1 MAEVDTSGVVLG
13 QIPLD
18 EDRRY
23 DLREVFGNDRP
34 IVLELGIGK
43 GRFLIQS
50 AVENPSLNFLGVEWA
65 NRYHRLV
72 AERAARRS
80 LANFRVLRD
89 DAARVVRDTLEDASI
104 HALHIYFPDPWP
116 KARHNK
122 RRLIQP
128 PFVREVARVLK
139 DNAMVYL
146 ATDHA
151 DYAEQMEAV
160 FLADRD
166 FEQTF
171 RAIGDEAPEGVTNW
185 EVKFRR
191 EGRIIHKFEFRRT
204 SHTFEGQR
212 SAAFS

>member
-1 MAEVDTSGVVLG
+1 MGEVDTSGVILE
-13 QIPLD
+13 QIPRTQ
-18 EDRRY
+18 DRRY
-23 DLREVFGNDRP
+23 HLREVFGNDRP
-34 IVLELGIGK
+34 VVLELGIGK

-50 AVENPSLNFLGVEWA
+50 AVEHPGLNWLGVEWA
-65 NRYHRLV
+65 SRYYRLV
-72 AERAARRS
+72 AQRAAKRN

-116 KARHNK
+116 KARHQK

-128 PFVREVARVLK
+128 PFAREAARVLE
-139 DNAMVYL
+139 DGAMLYL

-160 FLADRD
+160 FAADPD

-171 RAIGDEAPEGVTNW
+171 RAVGDEAPEGVTNW

-191 EGRIIHKFEFRRT
+191 EGRVIHKFEFRRR
-204 SHTFEGQR
+204 HREQG
-212 SAAFS
+212 